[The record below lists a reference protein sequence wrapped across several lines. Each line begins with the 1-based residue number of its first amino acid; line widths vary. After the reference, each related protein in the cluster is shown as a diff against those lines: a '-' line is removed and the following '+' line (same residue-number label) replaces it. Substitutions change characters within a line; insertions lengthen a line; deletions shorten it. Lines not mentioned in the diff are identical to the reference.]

1 MAAIDKHENIN
12 AWEGVVYTM
21 NIRFWEFDPKMKKYL
36 QRSQAHAIDM
46 ETATLFVASMRRRLK
61 IAAFHL
67 VSDLPLTA
75 VKDKAAAKRIIR
87 SLGPEHVKAAC
98 DVLINALELYEHRIT
113 RQNSRRTQRHN
124 KQELEKVESIDTNT
138 DDANIAN
145 LKASGAGV
153 ETINM
158 FMSVSSGADIP

>member
-1 MAAIDKHENIN
+1 MSAIDKHETLT

-21 NIRFWEFDPKMKKYL
+21 NIRFWEFDPNMKKYL

-67 VSDLPLTA
+67 VSDLPLKA
-75 VKDKAAAKRIIR
+75 VKDKEAAKRIIR

-98 DVLINALELYEHRIT
+98 DVLLKALGFYEHRV
-113 RQNSRRTQRHN
+113 SRRRATER
-124 KQELEKVESIDTNT
+124 ST
-138 DDANIAN
+138 DGIFSDIYNNPSVDN
-145 LKASGAGV
+145 LKASGAGKD
-153 ETINM
+153 TITM
-158 FMSVSSGADIP
+158 FMSVSPK